1 MEIQHILLGIE
12 ENSAGLEQVFI
23 SLAGYFPVMLNRKGG
38 SALEELIH
46 LLESLKKENDTVCAK
61 ENDFYSN
68 FDKIYSSMFDD
79 LNKKMTDLTNLN
91 PQVAIIKED
100 SEELELI
107 TLNAMVISIKS
118 GEKGRAFSSITEN
131 QKQLSNQMYLLSDS
145 LINEEHELLGK
156 IVNLKEVFKKIVA
169 LQKEMSDLGNTA
181 AENITGLIQKASGS
195 ASEATG
201 MARTVYPSIQQA
213 MEGLQT
219 QDIVRQSLD
228 HVKVCL
234 KSFTEKNEDDL
245 LSDTTVDALCF
256 NIELLKI
263 SEAVMVDIL
272 SNLTK
277 SSGIFD
283 KNWKSVCDTLTAIE
297 KNRLQYID
305 RYLNR
310 EGTGTDNIPANITRI
325 IEMFSGLM
333 QRYGRYKLLQS
344 DFAYTCENIT
354 ERTRR
359 MYIIFENLKP
369 VIENLQHIRILQQI
383 EVAKN
388 ETIASVRDSVTDM
401 DARIISVR
409 KVLDGIQ
416 KTLQMFSSQTEAL
429 LLQFTAQIGKDNTL
443 MREIRS
449 MKTVFFN
456 DLKSMQ
462 ENLSSLISNFTVL
475 PPGFEADSREVQ
487 SEFDKLNKIQYS
499 FKEIMKE
506 IHQEQEDL
514 VTAKSNILKQRNIPK
529 WEIRDNRFRE
539 LIKSFTITA
548 HKEAAGRI
556 AGFRVEK
563 GSEAGEVTFF

>member
-46 LLESLKKENDTVCAK
+46 LLESLKKENDTVCAR

-156 IVNLKEVFKKIVA
+156 IVNLKDVFKKIVS

-181 AENITGLIQKASGS
+181 AENITSLIQKASGS

-234 KSFTEKNEDDL
+234 KSFTEKNEEDL

-401 DARIISVR
+401 DARIISVK

-416 KTLQMFSSQTEAL
+416 KTLQMFSSQTEEL

-462 ENLSSLISNFTVL
+462 ESLSSLINNFTVL
-475 PPGFEADSREVQ
+475 PPGFETDSREVQ
-487 SEFDKLNKIQYS
+487 SEFDKLNKIQHS
-499 FKEIMKE
+499 FDEIMKE
-506 IHQEQEDL
+506 IHQEQENL
-514 VTAKSNILKQRNIPK
+514 EKAKSNILKQRNIPK